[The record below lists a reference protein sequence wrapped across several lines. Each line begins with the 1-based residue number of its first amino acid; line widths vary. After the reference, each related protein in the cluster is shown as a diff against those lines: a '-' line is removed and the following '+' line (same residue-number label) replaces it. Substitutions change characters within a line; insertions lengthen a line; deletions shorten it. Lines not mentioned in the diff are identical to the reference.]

1 MAEAGLLS
9 TAPAYAVLVR
19 FVSHPHG
26 RLCPHGQSRTVVLN
40 WRLPVQLV
48 GGASPLLNHD
58 ICADAFSLLRATAS
72 TLYLS
77 LFNFARDCLFWSRQC
92 RYPIQFHQNLPVS
105 SLPLPLNRSPL
116 GFSGRTPSQA
126 AGTSKVR
133 DVGVQTGSGCL
144 LLPLGRGGIQTPPA
158 SWQERDGCISRRL
171 QLLAVRGSQWE
182 PCHEPGPWRSE
193 LHAFLDLN
201 HEVQRDADRGP
212 PPVEK
217 AG

>member
-26 RLCPHGQSRTVVLN
+26 PLCPHGQSRTVVLN
-40 WRLPVQLV
+40 WRFTVQLV
-48 GGASPLLNHD
+48 GGANPLLNHD

-77 LFNFARDCLFWSRQC
+77 LFNFVRDCLFWSRQC

-116 GFSGRTPSQA
+116 GFSRRTPSQA
-126 AGTSKVR
+126 RRRGRPKCGMWGFRQAQAACCCRWGEVASKRRRRHAAGT
-133 DVGVQTGSGCL
+133 
-144 LLPLGRGGIQTPPA
+144 GR
-158 SWQERDGCISRRL
+158 L
-171 QLLAVRGSQWE
+171 
-182 PCHEPGPWRSE
+182 HRS
-193 LHAFLDLN
+193 A
-201 HEVQRDADRGP
+201 AAATCG
-212 PPVEK
+212 
-217 AG
+217 